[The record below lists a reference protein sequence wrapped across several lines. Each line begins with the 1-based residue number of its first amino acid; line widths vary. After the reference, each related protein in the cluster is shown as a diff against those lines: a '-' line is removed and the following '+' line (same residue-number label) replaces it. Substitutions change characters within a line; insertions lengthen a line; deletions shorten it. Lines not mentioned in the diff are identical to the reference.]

1 MIRGFLHLRVLIE
14 LIEHDFRND
23 VTAQFNHDTHT
34 LPVRFIAQVRNA
46 FQGLI
51 LHQMSNTLNEAGFID
66 LIRNLGHDDTVL
78 VLGIALHEPWHGP

>member
-1 MIRGFLHLRVLIE
+1 MLIE

-23 VTAQFNHDTHT
+23 VTAQFNHDAHT

-66 LIRNLGHDDTVL
+66 LIRISVTTIRFLF
-78 VLGIALHEPWHGP
+78 LGIGST